1 MRQGATAT
9 FLFLITGGIV
19 LAGMIGYL
27 IIILSLLE
35 KIKMPLSRFEKS
47 SWMGLFNVAVILAI
61 EVLSLGLFVYIHE
74 FIGKGIAIATMCV
87 PIVVGLWI
95 FVKENT

>member
-9 FLFLITGGIV
+9 FLLVITGGIV
-19 LAGMIGYL
+19 LAGMFGYL
-27 IIILSLLE
+27 IIIFSLLD

-47 SWMGLFNVAVILAI
+47 SWMRLFDIAVILAL

-87 PIVVGLWI
+87 PIAVGLWI
-95 FVKENT
+95 LVKENT